1 MIEAVIFDLDGT
13 LIDLPINYEQ
23 LFSEFSKILKTDN
36 IQPVTKTL
44 SKLDP
49 ETKKRVFQVWD
60 EKENLAWKR
69 GTIKKEGAAIYRR
82 FSDKPKALVTM
93 QGKSLVQEILKS
105 SGFSFDSVVTRE
117 DDLERTEQLKI
128 AAWKLGVPLG
138 KILFVGNTEGDA
150 AAAENVACQ
159 FMRVGKSESMV

>member
-1 MIEAVIFDLDGT
+1 
-13 LIDLPINYEQ
+13 
-23 LFSEFSKILKTDN
+23 
-36 IQPVTKTL
+36 
-44 SKLDP
+44 
-49 ETKKRVFQVWD
+49 
-60 EKENLAWKR
+60 
-69 GTIKKEGAAIYRR
+69 
-82 FSDKPKALVTM
+82 M